1 MSIAIG
7 TDMVEI
13 DRIAK
18 AYSKQGHKLV
28 QRILTP
34 SEIESFENIA
44 NLQVQICY
52 LAKRWCVKEAVAKAL
67 GTGISKGIGWQ
78 QMEVTNNKL
87 GAPLMTLSGEAET
100 RLNDLGGKNVL
111 ISLSDERHYAIAF
124 CTII

>member
-18 AYSKQGHKLV
+18 AYSKQGDKLV

-34 SEIESFENIA
+34 SEIEKFEGLA
-44 NLQVQICY
+44 NLQVKIGY

-67 GTGISKGIGWQ
+67 GTGIAKGIGWQ

-87 GAPLMTLSGEAET
+87 GAPIMTLSGEAKA
-100 RLNDLGGKNVL
+100 RLNILGGKNVL

>member
-1 MSIAIG
+1 
-7 TDMVEI
+7 
-13 DRIAK
+13 
-18 AYSKQGHKLV
+18 V

-34 SEIESFENIA
+34 SEIEKFENIT

-67 GTGISKGIGWQ
+67 GTGIAKGIGWQ

-87 GAPLMTLSGEAET
+87 GAPLMTLSGEAQA
-100 RLNDLGGKNVL
+100 RLHALGGKNVL